1 MSPASS
7 ACLPAFTPAQT
18 GLKAGRHTRIF
29 FGVKAEV
36 SRTSGEVD
44 PLEQRAIAA
53 VKGGDA
59 GAYDYL
65 VSKYM
70 KRVVSIAWGIVRNP
84 HDAEDLAQEAFV
96 KAFQTIGRFKSGEP
110 FGPWIYR
117 IVTNLAL
124 DVMKH
129 RQRFRHEEIQ
139 DSIPAARGDRADLP
153 AVANELA
160 RRIDEALESLPE
172 MQRVVARLHLVEHF
186 DHAEIA
192 VMMHLSEGTVRS
204 HLSLARAKLRER
216 LADLYG
222 ADHD

>member
-1 MSPASS
+1 MHS
-7 ACLPAFTPAQT
+7 
-18 GLKAGRHTRIF
+18 
-29 FGVKAEV
+29 EV
-36 SRTSGEVD
+36 GRTSGDVD
-44 PLEQRAIAA
+44 SIEQRAIAA
-53 VKGGDA
+53 LKSGDA

-70 KRVVSIAWGIVRNP
+70 KRVVSIAWGIVRNA

-124 DVMKH
+124 DVVKH

-139 DSIPAARGDRADLP
+139 DSLPATRGDRADLP

-160 RRIDEALESLPE
+160 RRIDAALDSLPE
-172 MQRVVARLHLVEHF
+172 MQRIVARLYLVEHF
-186 DHAEIA
+186 EHSEIA
-192 VMMHLSEGTVRS
+192 AMTSLSEGTVRS

-222 ADHD
+222 GNNE